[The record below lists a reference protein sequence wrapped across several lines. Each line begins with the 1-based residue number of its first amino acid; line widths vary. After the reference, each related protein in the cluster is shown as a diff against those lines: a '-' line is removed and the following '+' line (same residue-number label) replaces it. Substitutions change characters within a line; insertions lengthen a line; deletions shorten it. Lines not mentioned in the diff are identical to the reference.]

1 MDVFISWSG
10 LRSKYVAE
18 CLAVW
23 LKQVIQLV
31 RPWISS
37 ENILAG
43 ARPRADLMLC
53 ALRSRDLKLLCAIRT
68 DGALQARS
76 SARRRLRPRDGAAAR
91 AI

>member
-37 ENILAG
+37 ENILAS
-43 ARPRADLMLC
+43 ARPRGRFD
-53 ALRSRDLKLLCAIRT
+53 ALRSSL
-68 DGALQARS
+68 ARS
-76 SARRRLRPRDGAAAR
+76 QAPVRDPH
-91 AI
+91 